1 MLMRTLQPK
10 GAKACGSPGKG
21 GRDAGGGGGD
31 PDRHWPVVTPL
42 ALLEQGWGK
51 CGCAEDPSFFGP
63 QVETS
68 VECVKNGGQA
78 FTLKIP
84 YHGVCAHDI
93 NAYES
98 VGT

>member
-1 MLMRTLQPK
+1 MRGEEPQTDI
-10 GAKACGSPGKG
+10 
-21 GRDAGGGGGD
+21 GRWSRA
-31 PDRHWPVVTPL
+31 L
-42 ALLEQGWGK
+42 ALLEQGVGQVRLRRR
-51 CGCAEDPSFFGP
+51 SLFFGP

-78 FTLKIP
+78 FTFKMP
-84 YHGVCAHDI
+84 YYHGVCAHDI